1 VTSEI
6 CVGQPLNQFFYSL
19 VSPHLPMTRPSSF
32 FNRRK
37 RVQLQVPRVT
47 ENYRSERNHRPHLYR
62 WEVVINASLAVMQ
75 LLTLGF
81 LYLAYQTQIEAIR
94 AQEKALTAQQWALTE
109 QVFARLDIHNF
120 EINKFVFENP
130 DVRKFFYGGV
140 QPPTKNDAKSA
151 KTREQI
157 ATLAEM
163 YLDFIETFDND
174 YLRKMPDMELGGK
187 YDEVWKN
194 YFLALFEKSPALCQ
208 RYLKVSNQYSPSMC
222 LRYARFSCPCEHLLK

>member
-1 VTSEI
+1 
-6 CVGQPLNQFFYSL
+6 
-19 VSPHLPMTRPSSF
+19 M
-32 FNRRK
+32 
-37 RVQLQVPRVT
+37 PRVAAS
-47 ENYRSERNHRPHLYR
+47 YRAERNHRPHLYR

-94 AQEKALTAQQWALTE
+94 AQEKALTAQQSALTE
-109 QVFARLDIHNF
+109 QVFARLDMHNF
-120 EINKFVFENP
+120 EINKLVFENQ
-130 DVRKFFYGGV
+130 DMRKYFYDEV
-140 QPPTKNDAKSA
+140 QPPTDNNAKSA

-174 YLRKMPDMELGGK
+174 YLRKLPEMELGGK

-194 YFLALFEKSPALCQ
+194 YFLALFKKSPALCQ
-208 RYLKVSNQYSPSMC
+208 RYLKVLDQYSPSMC